1 MCVLQGPKNDFTFS
15 LQSANLNEL
24 KATTVVY
31 LEIQVDKSVKF
42 TQRTNLST
50 NLFPHIIED

>member
-15 LQSANLNEL
+15 QSANLNEL